1 MRYIGMIMLIIALM
15 GIGWSIGD
23 LIKEVRVNQEFKAKE
38 MVPPLS
44 LRFPPRMHA
53 YALGDSL
60 WVVSRDGEGF
70 LIPHGSF
77 LCVPDTT
84 WDHTPERPS

>member
-1 MRYIGMIMLIIALM
+1 MRIIIACMVALTLI
-15 GIGWSIGD
+15 GIGWDIGAFNQAR
-23 LIKEVRVNQEFKAKE
+23 INQELKAKE

-44 LRFPPRMHA
+44 LRFPPRMRS

-60 WVVSRDGEGF
+60 WVVGRDGEGF

-84 WDHTPERPS
+84 WDHTPRLPS